1 LTDKWRDLTVEK
13 QNIDPKS
20 TLNLYRSALKLRAD
34 HLMAEGSIEWLESP
48 QHGLKGSSLLAIR
61 RGDVSIYM
69 NLTNTPI
76 EVEITGKLLMV
87 SAGVVDARDG
97 KITIP
102 AISTIWLHH

>member
-1 LTDKWRDLTVEK
+1 MT
-13 QNIDPKS
+13 Q
-20 TLNLYRSALKLRAD
+20 
-34 HLMAEGSIEWLESP
+34 GSIEWLESP

-76 EVEITGKLLMV
+76 EIEIAGKLLMV

-102 AISTIWLHH
+102 AISTLWLHH

>member
-1 LTDKWRDLTVEK
+1 
-13 QNIDPKS
+13 
-20 TLNLYRSALKLRAD
+20 
-34 HLMAEGSIEWLESP
+34 
-48 QHGLKGSSLLAIR
+48 
-61 RGDVSIYM
+61 M

>member
-1 LTDKWRDLTVEK
+1 M
-13 QNIDPKS
+13 DPKS

-34 HLMAEGSIEWLESP
+34 HLITQGPVEWIDSP
-48 QHGLKGSSLLAIR
+48 QHGSKSSSVLAIR

-69 NLTNTPI
+69 NLTNLPI
-76 EVEITGKLLMV
+76 EVEITGKLLIV